1 MLVHVF
7 SVVGLCLSVVFLL
20 SVFLGRECHCCT
32 RLCSFPRM
40 GIACPFRAFGCPYL
54 EQGYAFLSIL
64 PFVALA
70 LNNPIFLGP
79 RKAPSKPAVDW
90 KAIVQSN
97 QDLQSQLQVYLD
109 AVTPEGNAAAVS
121 VETTLLTQ
129 ELRSDRQYG
138 VGGRP
143 LRLLSLGS
151 FLFSSLIYT
160 CCMLVCS

>member
-1 MLVHVF
+1 MLRRLFFLFVF
-7 SVVGLCLSVVFLL
+7 I
-20 SVFLGRECHCCT
+20 GRERRCCT
-32 RLCSFPRM
+32 RLRSFPGM
-40 GIACPFRAFGCPYL
+40 GITCPFRAFGCPYL
-54 EQGYAFLSIL
+54 EQGYAFYYYYLTVRSSC
-64 PFVALA
+64 

-97 QDLQSQLQVYLD
+97 QDLQSQLEVYLN
-109 AVTPEGNAAAVS
+109 AVTPEGDAAAVS
-121 VETTLLTQ
+121 VETTLLAQ

-151 FLFSSLIYT
+151 LLFS
-160 CCMLVCS
+160 